1 SGGFLGDRVSRF
13 HIGKGLSFFFAGT
26 LIWGVWGVGTA
37 SAQRTEAAPD
47 AVEGVT
53 VVEHLDEFV
62 PLDLEFTDDLGKTV
76 KFGDYFQG
84 DKPVLLTLNYYGC
97 PMLCGLQLNG
107 ILDAFKR
114 MDWVPGNQFEVVTL
128 SFDPGETY
136 KLARLKKQSYIT
148 EYGKSEAAKGWHF
161 LTGREDNIQKLTD
174 AVGFSY
180 RWDEE
185 SHQYVHAAVAV
196 ILTPKGKVSRYLYG
210 LIQDPQTMRL
220 SLAEASE
227 GKVGSTLDQFL
238 LFCFHYNATEGKYA
252 LAAVKLM
259 KVGGILT
266 LLILGAVLF
275 SFWRYERNRSQADA
289 QEILT

>member
-1 SGGFLGDRVSRF
+1 MGKVTIRLLAGALLGFLG
-13 HIGKGLSFFFAGT
+13 GGGA
-26 LIWGVWGVGTA
+26 A
-37 SAQRTEAAPD
+37 MAQRAETAPD

-53 VVEHLDEFV
+53 VVEHLEEIV

-76 KFGDYFQG
+76 RFGDYFQG

-107 ILDAFKR
+107 ILDGFKR
-114 MDWVPGNQFEVVTL
+114 MEWVPGNQFEVVTL

-161 LTGREDNIQKLTD
+161 LTGREENIRKLTE
-174 AVGFSY
+174 AVGFDY

-196 ILTPKGKVSRYLYG
+196 ILTPQGKISRYLYG
-210 LIQDPQTMRL
+210 LVHDPQTLRL

-266 LLILGAVLF
+266 VLILGTVLF